1 MVCTNKKIKTTFTC
15 GSSSIRYLSA
25 VTFFSSS
32 AHSPF
37 PPAFEFLTLLT
48 GELMGLKWNEEKWK
62 KKIINL
68 NNIIH
73 RLGDIISHWSSDV
86 YLLYYIIY
94 ECKRTRVQVYYYCY
108 LLCAPRWSGV
118 SPVINSNNHV
128 VISFVFNWLY
138 RSRRGALCNSVWPIR
153 YFFIIIH
160 RRPSRLL
167 VYIIYT
173 RIYPNS
179 CIN

>member
-1 MVCTNKKIKTTFTC
+1 MRQQLYTLFKRSDVFF
-15 GSSSIRYLSA
+15 L
-25 VTFFSSS
+25 FSS
-32 AHSPF
+32 F
-37 PPAFEFLTLLT
+37 PLSTRLRILDITHRWTYGFKMEW
-48 GELMGLKWNEEKWK
+48 GKMK
-62 KKIINL
+62 KKKINL

-94 ECKRTRVQVYYYCY
+94 ECKRTRVLQVYYYCY